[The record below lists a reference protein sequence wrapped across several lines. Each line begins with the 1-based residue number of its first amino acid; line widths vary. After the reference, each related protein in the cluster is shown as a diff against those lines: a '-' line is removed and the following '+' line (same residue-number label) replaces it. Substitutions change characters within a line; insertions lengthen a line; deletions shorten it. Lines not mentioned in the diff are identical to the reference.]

1 MVNITCF
8 CFIRFV
14 SAVVLATLVLSNLY
28 FLYEGIFLMHGAG
41 MTALHLVFYLFGMVA
56 VPIVASVPLLYDV
69 FRSQNVK
76 YYVFVGSAFI
86 ALLGFSALFLSVA
99 ELGVSEADR
108 YDIFRFAE
116 SLIVVLIAL
125 LLVLVS
131 TVWRKYIRL
140 FYGVITSLF
149 LVYYILFALVFYL
162 IDFFD
167 PVYFDVPPFDFVY
180 VLNVSFVIALF
191 AWCAFRSCSKST
203 FEPAKKKIGAR
214 KTKKG
219 FCLCTLCLCVKKKK

>member
-28 FLYEGIFLMHGAG
+28 FLYEGIFLMHGVG

-167 PVYFDVPPFDFVY
+167 PVYFRVPIFFFAGSK
-180 VLNVSFVIALF
+180 VLFEHERNAHHAKRAITNET
-191 AWCAFRSCSKST
+191 FRTYTKSKGGTSKYT
-203 FEPAKKKIGAR
+203 GSKKSIR
-214 KTKKG
+214 
-219 FCLCTLCLCVKKKK
+219 